1 MRTVLLALIILA
13 ACGDNEPPTP
23 YPSFVD
29 AGVDAAPNV
38 CCTAFIPP
46 LKCFPPP
53 GECYTYACGTVCT
66 APQDG
71 GS

>member
-1 MRTVLLALIILA
+1 MRTILLALLIT
-13 ACGDNEPPTP
+13 ACGDNEPPLPFPTP
-23 YPSFVD
+23 GVD
-29 AGVDAAPNV
+29 AGVDAASNV

-46 LKCFPPP
+46 LSCYPPP

-66 APQDG
+66 SPKDG